1 MTKAEI
7 QRKLQKGTGLKMTF
21 NSLSGHSNKLN
32 VVRYVIKTQT
42 NGVYLNEDKNAV
54 KGSFLEFPKS
64 SLIEVTNKGFKT
76 FEAGF
81 RDLNEEEKRILEN
94 QPKDE
99 KQDEIDLM
107 TDGSQMFYRR
117 KAYFKECDFEYLFS
131 CSKTIKGLYFMNGR
145 IRDDKIKGDLSLEY
159 EFIN

>member
-7 QRKLQKGTGLKMTF
+7 RKKLQKGTSLKMIF
-21 NSLSGHSNKLN
+21 NSMGHTNKLN
-32 VVRYVIKTQT
+32 IVRFVVNTQG
-42 NGVYLNEDKNAV
+42 NGVYLNEDKDAA

-64 SLIEVTNKGFKT
+64 SLIESTDKGFKT
-76 FEAGF
+76 FKPGF
-81 RDLNEEEKRILEN
+81 RDLNEEELKILEN

-99 KQDEIDLM
+99 EQQKIDIM

-117 KAYFKECDFEYLFS
+117 KRYFKECGFEYLGS

-145 IRDDKIKGDLSLEY
+145 IRDDKIKGDLDLEY
-159 EFIN
+159 IFVD